1 VSDFN
6 LRVRRPWH
14 IWKRDFVSSL
24 HLTALLLPWPCG
36 CLENSF
42 REVRLL
48 QRTESIAKLQV
59 KADFILQTQALTKSF
74 GNFTAVDQLT
84 ISIEAGDIFGLV
96 GPNGAGKT
104 TVIKMLTTL
113 LPSTGGNASI
123 DGHDITREAAKVRR
137 VIGYVPQLL
146 SADGALTGYENL
158 LIFSKLYDIPRRE
171 RKQRIREVLDFMGLS
186 DFSDKLVRTYSG
198 GMIRR
203 LEIAQAML
211 HRPKVLFLDEPTVGL
226 DPVARKVVWRHIQQL
241 RGDYGTTIFLTTHYM
256 DEADQLCARLAIM
269 HLGKVAAIGSPSEL
283 KSSVGDTATLDD
295 AFAHYSGAEVDST
308 GGYRE
313 TTRVRRTA
321 RRVG

>member
-1 VSDFN
+1 M
-6 LRVRRPWH
+6 
-14 IWKRDFVSSL
+14 
-24 HLTALLLPWPCG
+24 
-36 CLENSF
+36 
-42 REVRLL
+42 REVPIL
-48 QRTESIAKLQV
+48 QRTESVAKQDV
-59 KADFILQTQALTKSF
+59 RVGFILQTQSLTKRF
-74 GNFTAVDQLT
+74 GNFTAVDKLT
-84 ISIEAGDIFGLV
+84 ISIQAGDIFGLV

-113 LPSTGGNASI
+113 LPSTAGSACI
-123 DGHDITREAAKVRR
+123 DGHDILHDAARVRR

-171 RKQRIREVLDFMGLS
+171 RQERIHDVLQFMGLS
-186 DFSDKLVRTYSG
+186 DFADKLVRTYSG

-226 DPVARKVVWRHIQQL
+226 DPVARKAVWQHIQQL
-241 RGDYGTTIFLTTHYM
+241 RTDYGTTIFLTTHYM

-269 HLGKVAAIGSPSEL
+269 HLGKVAAIGSPSDL
-283 KSSVGDTATLDD
+283 KSSIGNDATLDD
-295 AFAHYSGAEVDST
+295 AFAYYSGAEVDSV

-313 TTRVRRTA
+313 TSRVRRTV
-321 RRVG
+321 RRIG

>member
-1 VSDFN
+1 
-6 LRVRRPWH
+6 L
-14 IWKRDFVSSL
+14 
-24 HLTALLLPWPCG
+24 
-36 CLENSF
+36 
-42 REVRLL
+42 REVKLL
-48 QRTESIAKLQV
+48 QRTESVAHLIRG
-59 KADFILQTQALTKSF
+59 FILQTESLTKRF
-74 GNFTAVDQLT
+74 GNFTAVDKLT

-113 LPSTGGNASI
+113 LPPTAGNASI
-123 DGHDITREAAKVRR
+123 DGNSILHDPGNVRR

-158 LIFSKLYDIPRRE
+158 LIFSKLYDVPRQE

-186 DFSDKLVRTYSG
+186 DFSGKLVRTYSG

-226 DPVARKVVWRHIQQL
+226 DPVARKAVWQHIQQL
-241 RGDYGTTIFLTTHYM
+241 RADYGTTIFLTTHYM

-283 KSSVGDTATLDD
+283 KSSVGETATLDD
-295 AFAHYSGAEVDST
+295 AFAYYSGAEVDSV

-313 TTRVRRTA
+313 ASRVRRTV